1 MAPQDASVALAHD
14 YLLVLRGAERTFA
27 EMAEVWPAAS
37 ISTLLYDEA
46 GTAGVFAGRDVRT
59 SVLQRLGVDQ
69 GSSRTSRPLSPELAK
84 RPPLPAHQ
92 LVVSSSSASAHA
104 VRPAPG
110 AKHVTYCHSPFRYA
124 WHEQA
129 RALAEVPAVAR
140 PALRLALARHR
151 R

>member
-27 EMAEVWPAAS
+27 EMAAVWPAAS

-46 GTAGVFAGRDVRT
+46 GTAGVFAGRDIRT

-69 GSSRTSRPLSPELAK
+69 SSFRKFLPLYPELAK
-84 RPPLPAHQ
+84 RLPLPDHQ
-92 LVVSSSSASAHA
+92 LVVSSSSAFAHG

-110 AKHVTYCHSPFRYA
+110 ARHVTYCHSP
-124 WHEQA
+124 
-129 RALAEVPAVAR
+129 
-140 PALRLALARHR
+140 
-151 R
+151 